1 MKTAL
6 LIVAFFV
13 SSYFVN
19 SQTINTNEVKIDFK
33 EKSRTAISSKIDL
46 DTDIVVKYW
55 KKYLK
60 KNHLIKLKGSSE
72 LYAEKVLLSKVS
84 NKTCD
89 IYNVFTETE
98 TGTEMF
104 TLVSYGYDI
113 YLNSKDMNKE
123 YIALDSIVTGFVKN
137 LYTQEYLKLIKA
149 TEKKIVKK
157 ENEKKSLVAEN
168 KSLLEDISKLE
179 KKLEEAKKRNIEV
192 EKSIPIVENKV
203 TLLRENLNGLK
214 TKYKNVN

>member
-1 MKTAL
+1 
-6 LIVAFFV
+6 
-13 SSYFVN
+13 
-19 SQTINTNEVKIDFK
+19 
-33 EKSRTAISSKIDL
+33 
-46 DTDIVVKYW
+46 
-55 KKYLK
+55 
-60 KNHLIKLKGSSE
+60 
-72 LYAEKVLLSKVS
+72 
-84 NKTCD
+84 
-89 IYNVFTETE
+89 
-98 TGTEMF
+98 MF